1 MAEPSFPRISRAIP
15 VRRYQYGDFQV
26 TVLDEVESPDPVAY
40 RYLMAF
46 VREGQS
52 QPTAFV
58 SCEPAGEAMRAEG
71 RYQLRVI
78 NRSMDEPVMA
88 DDALGGLDTFCGQAL
103 EIAEQLYSLQDEEP
117 YRLA

>member
-1 MAEPSFPRISRAIP
+1 MAEPAFPRISRAIP
-15 VRRYQYGDFQV
+15 VRRYQYGNFAV
-26 TVLDEVESPDPVAY
+26 TVLDDIESPDPVVY
-40 RYLMAF
+40 RYLMAL
-46 VREGQS
+46 VKEGQP

-58 SCEPAGEAMRAEG
+58 TCEPAGEAMRGEG

-78 NRSMDEPVMA
+78 NSSMDEPVLA
-88 DDALGGLDTFCGQAL
+88 DDALGSLDAFCAQGL